1 VVSRRRAA
9 QGAQWRKDIAPPAV
23 LQIPRSLGRLLERD
37 DEVVGNP
44 RRVTLLF
51 AVFSLYLAG
60 CGAGSNAAKSIDT
73 GSVSGAPAVQAAS
86 IVLDWYPN
94 SDHGGLYTAMQRGYF
109 AKRGVTVTPR
119 VPSDTSAQIR
129 LVAAGR
135 AAFGFSYET
144 DLLAA
149 RAHHVPVQSVMCIMQ
164 HPLDTVMSLKSAHIT
179 RPRDLIGKRIGMAGS
194 PSDAPLVSAMMK
206 HDGAPPSGAHLVNVG
221 YNLLPALLSKR
232 VDAIVGVYWTWEA
245 IQAQMKGHPVSTM
258 RVEQWGVPNYCE
270 LVLVASDSVI
280 LTQPAL
286 VRNTVQALQ
295 QGYAYAE
302 SHPQEAWNAL
312 HAADKTLD
320 RGLVLRSLQLL
331 RPVVTDAPTIGEQN
345 GAQWRYYARWLTA
358 NKLISGDPD
367 AAHAFTNRFLRANV
381 R

>member
-1 VVSRRRAA
+1 MRKNVWTMTGTFALVALAFAGWVTAA
-9 QGAQWRKDIAPPAV
+9 
-23 LQIPRSLGRLLERD
+23 
-37 DEVVGNP
+37 
-44 RRVTLLF
+44 T
-51 AVFSLYLAG
+51 
-60 CGAGSNAAKSIDT
+60 AAKALPT
-73 GSVSGAPAVQAAS
+73 GSVSHAPAVQAAS

-109 AKRGVTVTPR
+109 ARRGVIVTPR

-129 LVAAGR
+129 LVAAGK

-149 RAHHVPVQSVMCIMQ
+149 RAHGVPVQSVMCVMQ
-164 HPLDTVMSLKSAHIT
+164 HPLNTVMSLRSAHIT

-194 PSDAPLVSAMMK
+194 PSDAPIVDAMMT
-206 HDGAPPSGAHLVNVG
+206 HDGASPSKAHFVNVG

-245 IQAQMKGHPVSTM
+245 IQAQMKGYPVNTM
-258 RVEQWGVPNYCE
+258 RVERWGVPNYCE
-270 LVLVASDSVI
+270 LVLVTSNSVVRN
-280 LTQPAL
+280 QPAL
-286 VRNTVQALQ
+286 VRNTVQAMQ

-302 SHPQEAWNAL
+302 SHPEAAWNAL

-320 RGLVLRSLQLL
+320 RAVVLPSLRLL
-331 RPVVTDAPTIGEQN
+331 RPVVTGAPTIGWQN
-345 GAQWRYYARWLTA
+345 GTQWRFYARWLTT
-358 NKLISGDPD
+358 NKLISGNPD
-367 AAHAFTNRFLRANV
+367 VSHAFTDKFLQPGV

>member
-1 VVSRRRAA
+1 MHNQRH
-9 QGAQWRKDIAPPAV
+9 
-23 LQIPRSLGRLLERD
+23 
-37 DEVVGNP
+37 
-44 RRVTLLF
+44 VTLLF
-51 AVFSLYLAG
+51 AVLALNLAG
-60 CGAGSNAAKSIDT
+60 CGAGSSAARTIDT
-73 GSVSGAPAVQAAS
+73 RSVSRVPAVQAAS

-94 SDHGGLYTAMQRGYF
+94 SDHGGLYTALQRGYF
-109 AKRGVTVTPR
+109 TKRGVAVTPR

-135 AAFGFSYET
+135 AEFGFSYET

-149 RAHHVPVQSVMCIMQ
+149 RVHHVPVQSVMCIMQ

-194 PSDAPLVSAMMK
+194 PSDAPIVSAMMM
-206 HDGAPPSGAHLVNVG
+206 HDGASSAQAHLVNVG

-232 VDAIVGVYWTWEA
+232 VDAIVGVYWSWEA
-245 IQAQMKGHPVSTM
+245 IQAQMKGYPVNTM

-270 LVLVASDSVI
+270 LVLVTSDSI
-280 LTQPAL
+280 IRTQPAL
-286 VRNTVQALQ
+286 VRNTVQAMQ
-295 QGYAYAE
+295 EGYAFAE
-302 SHPQEAWNAL
+302 SHPQAAWNAL

-320 RGLVLRSLQLL
+320 RGLVLRSLKML
-331 RPVVTDAPTIGEQN
+331 RPVVTAASTIGAQN

-358 NKLISGDPD
+358 NKLMNGNPD
-367 AAHAFTNRFLRANV
+367 VAHAFTNRFLRGNV